1 MSNKKQAI
9 TECITINTKIDA
21 IIKKIDKFVSDVET
35 DDRLHFHARDL
46 LINEALKARESFKQ
60 LRCD

>member
-1 MSNKKQAI
+1 MPKAKQAI

-21 IIKKIDKFVSDVET
+21 IIKKIDKFVFDVET
-35 DDRLHFHARDL
+35 DDRIHFRMRDTL
-46 LINEALKARESFKQ
+46 VDEALKARDNFKK